1 MRADFCVSL
10 KEMYVCELVHVSKIN
25 KRKLEKVP
33 RNKSLLSAPPN
44 IQLSFLNHTQISHVA
59 FWGL

>member
-10 KEMYVCELVHVSKIN
+10 KEMYVYELVHVSKIN

-33 RNKSLLSAPPN
+33 RNKVSSLLPPTF
-44 IQLSFLNHTQISHVA
+44 S
-59 FWGL
+59 